1 MQLGAAALSSR
12 RGAAT
17 GRITQKSYQRIFD
30 EIFWRGVVVES
41 FRGLWMFQKK
51 IIVHYQSTYCTFT
64 IKTVQTSKHW
74 GRKTAGEA
82 VEAEG
87 REIGWGL
94 GRQQLAPAYQ
104 LGVWGAL

>member
-1 MQLGAAALSSR
+1 VQLGAAALSSR

-51 IIVHYQSTYCTFT
+51 LLFITKVL
-64 IKTVQTSKHW
+64 
-74 GRKTAGEA
+74 TAHSPLRLSRPLSIG
-82 VEAEG
+82 EG
-87 REIGWGL
+87 RLL
-94 GRQQLAPAYQ
+94 GRLSRPKAER
-104 LGVWGAL
+104 